1 MRFVSLISDADSS
14 DSAVQHVITRARQTL
29 DGKID
34 IVWAFLAAHHAA
46 DADSIIEKLWLQLD
60 PQVIVG
66 CAAEGVIAENSEIE
80 RAPGLAIL
88 AGEMPNVSLHPFH
101 IPAKDW
107 RQLLAAPDQLTQRFA
122 TNDSSRAVIAFGDP
136 FTVPITELMREMDR
150 SMPKI
155 PLIGGMASA
164 ARGPNQNVLLKNDR
178 LYKDGM
184 VGVTLSGKLNV
195 QTLVSQG
202 CSPVGRPLVITKG
215 HDNIIEH
222 LGGKPAL
229 AALSEIV
236 AELNPDQQNLINQR
250 GLMIGRAISE
260 YKDHFTRGDF
270 LVRQISGADRESGAI
285 GVGDFVRVGQTIQ
298 FHVHDAKSA
307 HEDLELLLESAQ
319 STPAPAA
326 ALLFDCN
333 GRGQRLFDQPNHD
346 VSVASAAMPT
356 TAIAGFFAAGELGP
370 VGGKNFI
377 HGHTASFAL
386 LRPGE

>member
-1 MRFVSLISDADSS
+1 
-14 DSAVQHVITRARQTL
+14 
-29 DGKID
+29 
-34 IVWAFLAAHHAA
+34 
-46 DADSIIEKLWLQLD
+46 
-60 PQVIVG
+60 
-66 CAAEGVIAENSEIE
+66 
-80 RAPGLAIL
+80 
-88 AGEMPNVSLHPFH
+88 MP
-101 IPAKDW
+101 A
-107 RQLLAAPDQLTQRFA
+107 
-122 TNDSSRAVIAFGDP
+122 
-136 FTVPITELMREMDR
+136 
-150 SMPKI
+150 I

-164 ARGPNQNVLLKNDR
+164 ARGPNENVLFKNDR
-178 LYKDGM
+178 IFNDGL
-184 VGVTLSGKLNV
+184 VGVTLSGKLTV

-222 LGGKPAL
+222 LGGKPSL

-236 AELNPDQQNLINQR
+236 AELNPEQQNLINQR

-260 YKDHFTRGDF
+260 YTDRFSRGDF

-307 HEDLELLLESAQ
+307 HEDLELLLESAK
-319 STPAPAA
+319 STPSPVA

-333 GRGQRLFDQPNHD
+333 GRGQRLFIQPNHD

-356 TAIAGFFAAGELGP
+356 TPIAGFFAAGELGP